1 MNPLTWK
8 WQHLV
13 TWALLIVLG
22 GLVGMIFGWFVSP
35 FSHSQGAQTQTMFF
49 AWLHYPL
56 AYWPYIAAGAITFG
70 LAYYSADLLTGAR

>member
-13 TWALLIVLG
+13 TWAILILLG
-22 GLVGMIFGWFVSP
+22 GVAGMVFGWFVSP
-35 FSHSQGAQTQTMFF
+35 FSHAQGDDAKMMFF

-56 AYWPYIAAGAITFG
+56 AYWPYILGGAATTGM
-70 LAYYSADLLTGAR
+70 AYYSADLLTGAR